1 MLADYALQGG
11 AANGCSAL
19 QRGRER
25 RAGDGRCFGLP
36 ASIDDLDR
44 SGELLVGL
52 RQIRAIKASRVLR
65 PLPVLRR
72 RHQERYS

>member
-1 MLADYALQGG
+1 
-11 AANGCSAL
+11 
-19 QRGRER
+19 
-25 RAGDGRCFGLP
+25 
-36 ASIDDLDR
+36 
-44 SGELLVGL
+44 VGL